1 MDSRVERVEGE
12 RIGFLATKGWR
23 SRRSGMVGRGD
34 CADRVEGESGC
45 GWFGFSIMPEVT
57 YFKRESYIMNILYI

>member
-1 MDSRVERVEGE
+1 
-12 RIGFLATKGWR
+12 
-23 SRRSGMVGRGD
+23 MVGRGD